1 MYKEDSLDKVT
12 VIIIVA
18 SIIFIAILLFVIKTI
33 FKNKKKKSI
42 LSSIDKLTT
51 EKNMIISS
59 ILKSELA
66 KAEKLANNKKTE
78 KEVEDWKSR
87 FEEIEN
93 TDMPIL
99 TDELI
104 EVETRMVENDYE
116 KAFEALTKA
125 EKDIFHVKA
134 KSIKLLG
141 EIKDLTESEDRNR
154 EAITKLKSVYREVVF
169 KYNKN
174 KNDYQDVSSRIELQ
188 FENINKLFSAFEVAV
203 QNKEYEELGKI
214 VKALDDMINN
224 ISIVIE
230 EAPTIVLM
238 AKMVL
243 PKKMKDIKNISTRM
257 TRDGYNLEYLNIDY
271 NIEETNKKI
280 NEIMDRL
287 YVLNLQDSIFD
298 LKTLIDYYEG
308 LYSDFDSEKRGK
320 KEYER
325 GIINI
330 TERISK
336 VSSIIR
342 NLYAEID
349 NIKDTYD
356 LSDDEIKVIDELNK
370 ELINVKDSFK
380 LINDRSL
387 SKVMPYSKLSNECE
401 LVAVNLS
408 KVEDKLETTLKN
420 LGSLKEDEARARDQL
435 YEIKNIINNSKYKI
449 KEYNL
454 PVIPDK
460 FYVELKEAYDAVK
473 EINNEIEKKP
483 ISIKVL
489 NLRVDTARDLALKLY
504 QTATNIIS
512 SAEAAESAI
521 VYGNRYRT
529 SNKEVESGLIS
540 GSKAFYKGEYKE
552 SLEIVL
558 NTLNIVEP
566 GIQKKLLSMME
577 R

>member
-1 MYKEDSLDKVT
+1 MDKVT

-460 FYVELKEAYDAVK
+460 FYVELKEPYDAVK

>member
-1 MYKEDSLDKVT
+1 MDKVT

>member
-1 MYKEDSLDKVT
+1 MDKVT

-154 EAITKLKSVYREVVF
+154 EAITKLKSVYREVLF